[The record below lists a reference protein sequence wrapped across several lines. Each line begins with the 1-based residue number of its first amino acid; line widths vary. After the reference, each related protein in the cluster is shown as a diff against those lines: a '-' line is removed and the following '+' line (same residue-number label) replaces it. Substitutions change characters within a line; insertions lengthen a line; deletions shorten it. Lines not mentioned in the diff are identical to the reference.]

1 MEETKKCPYCGEEI
15 LAVAKKCKHCGEW
28 LDGKRQKP
36 CPVCGE
42 QIDAEAETCPLCH
55 SRFKS
60 REMEKQQEKPL
71 AERIIKYIFYCIIAF
86 LAGAGLAMIKQYL

>member
-60 REMEKQQEKPL
+60 SGREKQPEKPQ
-71 AERIIKYIFYCIIAF
+71 EEKVIRYILYCIIAF
-86 LAGAGLAMIKQYL
+86 LIGICIALIKRYM